1 LVLRLLDL
9 INVSAFL
16 LPLHAGGTKIIAPKL
31 LFATDAEPVFCL
43 RPKPK
48 KVPQSNTLVY
58 GKVCALFSPAARSD
72 AARLWFLRGQINF

>member
-31 LFATDAEPVFCL
+31 LFATDRRRAGF
-43 RPKPK
+43 
-48 KVPQSNTLVY
+48 
-58 GKVCALFSPAARSD
+58 LFAPEA
-72 AARLWFLRGQINF
+72 